1 MESVREAHNTSVD
14 LATFVDHH
22 ECHFPTTVKLVD
34 GFCGTNEDDSLEVDQ
49 ILVFFKVE
57 TQKTIVAVDQLGQ
70 TLCVQQN
77 SENKVHLLPLECH
90 NEYTMVKDLLTAQ
103 TSYFLVLEDIL
114 SVGIVSG
121 SKLKLPRNRRG
132 IHNYLNCQIVDLNTS
147 REIALPQYLTG
158 RFLPLLDVK
167 DFYLDEVLAENR
179 LPVNIRFIQSQSSRT
194 TDPLTAQS
202 LSRLGNIRLTS
213 KTDVEMVFAASFD
226 NEITLY
232 LFPKSLDINVS
243 YGFTHSAETGKKIK
257 ECKQALEMSGT
268 SLKRLDD
275 VIKSSFYSKRC
286 PVRRFKMPSFKIPP
300 VPCPR
305 FARAKQNEASQKLL
319 SEYRKES
326 AKHDCLLLTSDK
338 CRRFAPNRKPIFAK
352 YQEEGNYENC
362 ETSGMPEVFTESKNI
377 KTTNSCLPASETGDG
392 GVYVNDENKIN
403 CMEVPPLPPKTRTQ
417 SIVVEDEATQS
428 NSQPNSPSR
437 PVPKP
442 RNRRKTET
450 RVTSEECT
458 SQMEQT
464 KLEDRNELECTES
477 AQRLRAL
484 SQDHVEEICPELPPR
499 PTFLLGAHMN
509 SEEDKSL
516 ISQEDNPPLL
526 PERKTISKGETPPP
540 LPARNQSLPHIDQ
553 SLAYLAVDVSDWKK
567 IEGMMYAEVKDD
579 GRVFK
584 PGDAKNAFLGVLL
597 KPDETEDYQFMKDQR
612 PEGKVTRE
620 QPDIH
625 RKPCDDTES
634 LRSKEAQ
641 LVEEESSDDDHA
653 YEEMEDPRENSH
665 GELSKGNN
673 EEKQKEKEVK
683 LPPEICSKGN
693 NEEKQKKKEVKLPS
707 KIRSSTNSSN
717 TQCTAQTN
725 QVTSRL
731 GNNNDIWI
739 SSRRDEDCMD
749 FKDIEHFFKLRK
761 QLNAARV
768 QVENLKKQITVK
780 EEKEDENYNVLV
792 SSKQAESN
800 LQTGPALGSGTN
812 IEKKTLRP
820 VPLPENIAPGKVGQI
835 VQECEPIKPIVA
847 DSDDNDSYEERY
859 ERKYVNQ
866 EISVENH
873 SADKVNAGND
883 KQSISDSTDDEI
895 HSIYYNTVEIERSRY
910 FQLGNSSDAGKDEQ
924 SISDSPDDGNNSIYY
939 NTVETET
946 SSYLQLGNSSEED
959 DDVYENVNK
968 AQGSVREDANEKR
981 SILGSS
987 AFEKNPHHVE
997 EACITE
1003 PPPLPPKK
1011 RTSSSSS
1018 CGYAHDYA

>member
-1 MESVREAHNTSVD
+1 MDSALKTDSASVD
-14 LATFVDHH
+14 LATFLDHH
-22 ECHFPTTVKLVD
+22 GCHLPRTVKLVD

-57 TQKTIVAVDQLGQ
+57 TQKTIEAVDQLGQ
-70 TLCVQQN
+70 TICVQQK

-90 NEYTMVKDLLTAQ
+90 NEYTTVKDLLTAPVP
-103 TSYFLVLEDIL
+103 YFLVLEDML

-132 IHNYLNCQIVDLNTS
+132 ILNNYVNCEIVNLNAS
-147 REIALPQYLTG
+147 REIALPLHLTG

-167 DFYLDEVLAENR
+167 DFYLGEVLAENR
-179 LPVNIRFIQSQSSRT
+179 LPVNIRFLQSQSSRT
-194 TDPLTAQS
+194 NDPLAAQS
-202 LSRLGNIRLTS
+202 LTRLGNILLMR

-226 NEITLY
+226 NLY
-232 LFPKSLDINVS
+232 LFPKTLDINVS
-243 YGFTHSAETGKKIK
+243 CGFKHSAEIGKRIR
-257 ECKQALEMSGT
+257 QALEISAT

-275 VIKSSFYSKRC
+275 VIKSSFYSMTC
-286 PVRRFKMPSFKIPP
+286 PIRRFKVQSFKISPMP
-300 VPCPR
+300 YSGH
-305 FARAKQNEASQKLL
+305 ARAKQNETPEKLL
-319 SEYRKES
+319 CEYRKES
-326 AKHDCLLLTSDK
+326 AKHDRLLLSSDK
-338 CRRFAPNRKPIFAK
+338 CRPFAPNRKPSSSDRH
-352 YQEEGNYENC
+352 QEEGNYENC
-362 ETSGMPEVFTESKNI
+362 ETNENPEVCI
-377 KTTNSCLPASETGDG
+377 KSANSCLAASETGDE

-403 CMEVPPLPPKTRTQ
+403 CMEVPPLPPKTR
-417 SIVVEDEATQS
+417 SRSMEDEATGVKPKS
-428 NSQPNSPSR
+428 RSR

-442 RNRRKTET
+442 RNRRNAET
-450 RVTSEECT
+450 KARSEEYTC
-458 SQMEQT
+458 QLEQT
-464 KLEDRNELECTES
+464 KPEEENDLECTES
-477 AQRLRAL
+477 AQRPRVP

-499 PTFLLGAHMN
+499 PIFLLGAHIN

-540 LPARNQSLPHIDQ
+540 LPARDQSLRENDQ
-553 SLAYLAVDVSDWKK
+553 GLAYLAVDITDWKK
-567 IEGMMYAEVKDD
+567 IEGMVYAEVKDD

-584 PGDAKNAFLGVLL
+584 PGDAENAFIGMLV

-612 PEGKVTRE
+612 PEGNLTRE

-625 RKPCDDTES
+625 EKPGDDTES
-634 LRSKEAQ
+634 LRGKEAQ
-641 LVEEESSDDDHA
+641 LAEEESSDDDHA
-653 YEEMEDPRENSH
+653 YEEMEDPRENSR

-673 EEKQKEKEVK
+673 EEEQKKKEVK
-683 LPPEICSKGN
+683 FSPKIRSTGK

-761 QLNAARV
+761 QLNAACA

-780 EEKEDENYNVLV
+780 EEKEDENHNALL
-792 SSKQAESN
+792 SSKPAESN
-800 LQTGPALGSGTN
+800 LQTGPTFGSGTS
-812 IEKKTLRP
+812 IKKKTQKP
-820 VPLPENIAPGKVGQI
+820 VPLPENIAPGKEGQI
-835 VQECEPIKPIVA
+835 VQECELSKPIVSE
-847 DSDDNDSYEERY
+847 SDDNDSYEEHY
-859 ERKYVNQ
+859 ERKHVNQ

-873 SADKVNAGND
+873 STDKVNAAND
-883 KQSISDSTDDEI
+883 KQSIGHSTDDGI
-895 HSIYYNTVEIERSRY
+895 HSVYYNTVEIERSRY
-910 FQLGNSSDAGKDEQ
+910 FQLGHSSDAGKDEL
-924 SISDSPDDGNNSIYY
+924 SISDSPGDENDSVYY

-946 SSYLQLGNSSEED
+946 SSYLQLGNSSDED
-959 DDVYENVNK
+959 DDVYENVST
-968 AQGSVREDANEKR
+968 QGSVREDANEKTP
-981 SILGSS
+981 ILGSS
-987 AFEKNPHHVE
+987 AFEEVPHHIKE
-997 EACITE
+997 RCIAE
-1003 PPPLPPKK
+1003 PPPLLPKK